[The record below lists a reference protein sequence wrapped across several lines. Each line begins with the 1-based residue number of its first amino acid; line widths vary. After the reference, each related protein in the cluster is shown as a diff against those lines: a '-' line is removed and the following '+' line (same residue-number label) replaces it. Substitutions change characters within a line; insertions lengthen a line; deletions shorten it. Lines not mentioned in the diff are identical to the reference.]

1 MKAKILVID
10 DDPEIVETY
19 RDILGDAGFELQASH
34 TQAEALALLDT
45 DNDWDVILLDERLNG
60 PGSASTAASMLPE
73 LGLRVP
79 AAQVIVITGFAEP
92 ATMRAAFAAN
102 AWDYLQ
108 KDKFLQILLPRRVSD
123 AVVAARDR
131 KLRWASTESLEKE
144 LRSAWAEAQQRDIDS
159 NIKGRR
165 LEQTMALLFRTLP
178 GLTGVRTNLRN
189 DVEELDL
196 VITNESTDPILSKE
210 GSYILVECKS
220 WSRPVGP
227 EVTAYF
233 EKKVEERRGRARL
246 GILLAMSGFTAG
258 VDIKLSRAA
267 NKDLLLLLLDASDF
281 SNWIATPDRI
291 GWLKDRVQM
300 AAMRA

>member
-34 TQAEALALLDT
+34 TQAEVIALLDT

-60 PGSASTAASMLPE
+60 PGSASTAASILLE
-73 LGLRVP
+73 LGIRVP
-79 AAQVIVITGFAEP
+79 AARVIVITGFAEP
-92 ATMRAAFAAN
+92 VTMRAAFAAN

-108 KDKFLQILLPRRVSD
+108 KDKFLPILLPRRVSD

-165 LEQTMALLFRTLP
+165 LEQTMALLFRTMP
-178 GLTGVRTNLRN
+178 GLTGVKTNLRN

-196 VITNESTDPILSKE
+196 VITNESTDPILSRE
-210 GSYILVECKS
+210 GSYILVECKN

-227 EVTAYF
+227 EAVAYF

-246 GILLAMSGFTAG
+246 GILVAMSGFTAG
-258 VDIKLSRAA
+258 VDVKLARAA
-267 NKDLLLLLLDASDF
+267 NKDMLLLMLDATDLSD
-281 SNWIATPDRI
+281 WIETPDRI
-291 GWLKDRVQM
+291 GWLKDHIQM

>member
-10 DDPEIVETY
+10 DDPDIVQTY
-19 RDILGDAGFELQASH
+19 RDYLGDVGFELQAAH
-34 TQAEALALLDT
+34 TRVDALALLET
-45 DNDWDVILLDERLNG
+45 DDDWDVILLDERLSG
-60 PGSASTAASMLPE
+60 PGSASTAANMLPE

-79 AAQVIVITGFAEP
+79 AARVIVITGYAEP
-92 ATMRAAFAAN
+92 ITMRAAFAAN

-108 KDKFLQILLPRRVSD
+108 KDKFLSILLPRRVND

-131 KLRWASTESLEKE
+131 KLRWASSERLEKD
-144 LRSAWAEAQQRDIDS
+144 LRTSWAEAQQTTLDA

-178 GLTGVRTNLRN
+178 GLADVKTNLRN
-189 DVEELDL
+189 EVEELDL
-196 VITNESTDPILSKE
+196 VITNESTDPVLSKE

-258 VDIKLSRAA
+258 AEAKLSRSA
-267 NKDLLLLLLDASDF
+267 NKELLLLLLDARDF
-281 SNWIATPDRI
+281 SGWIESSDHI
-291 GWLKDRVQM
+291 GWLKERIQR